1 MNLKNRIPVEIKSH
15 LNTYIDTLRVGN
27 GEKTKYS
34 QAWYYNET
42 SEFDADSNQAS
53 FVQKFFVKNS
63 GPATIKRSTVT
74 VKIPKYAQNG
84 EEIISKRTSGQ
95 ETDWSPK
102 VEPENMKLVVGAM
115 RGKRKACKFKNRDE
129 VNRLYKAALASNAE
143 ITTTEFKC
151 GDGSAICIELECYI
165 GEFKVTT
172 LQNTILNQFS

>member
-1 MNLKNRIPVEIKSH
+1 M
-15 LNTYIDTLRVGN
+15 GN

-63 GPATIKRSTVT
+63 GPATIKRSIVT
-74 VKIPKYAQNG
+74 VKIPRYAQNG

-95 ETDWSPK
+95 ERDWSPK
-102 VEPENMKLVVGAM
+102 VEPENMKLVVGGM
-115 RGKRKACKFKNRDE
+115 RGTRKACKIKNREE
-129 VNRLYKAALASNAE
+129 VNRLHKTAQNSNTE

-165 GEFKVTT
+165 GEFKVST
-172 LQNTILNQFS
+172 LKSVIIGH